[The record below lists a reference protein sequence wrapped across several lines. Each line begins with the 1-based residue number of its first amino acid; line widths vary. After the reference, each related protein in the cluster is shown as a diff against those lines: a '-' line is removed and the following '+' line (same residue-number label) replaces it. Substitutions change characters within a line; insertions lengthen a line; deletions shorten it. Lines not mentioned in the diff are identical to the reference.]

1 MKKLLSILLAF
12 FSVFL
17 LASCQTPQQV
27 SEASEQQT
35 LSEEPE
41 QVRKYYTPDRVNQL
55 YVDYF
60 AVTAVGHD
68 GFSGTGSLNGEVYVV
83 YPDADRT
90 VHILD
95 TLRVEFYGRHYQ
107 KQPTTAALKGEDG
120 LMRQYEFTQTIT
132 RVRDVRK
139 SHGEELA

>member
-1 MKKLLSILLAF
+1 MAF
-12 FSVFL
+12 ASVVIDIPTRAL
-17 LASCQTPQQV
+17 
-27 SEASEQQT
+27 
-35 LSEEPE
+35 
-41 QVRKYYTPDRVNQL
+41 DRA
-55 YVDYF
+55 YDY
-60 AVTAVGHD
+60 AVPPMLD
-68 GFSGTGSLNGEVYVV
+68 GEVYVV

-120 LMRQYEFTQTIT
+120 LIRQYEFTQTIT